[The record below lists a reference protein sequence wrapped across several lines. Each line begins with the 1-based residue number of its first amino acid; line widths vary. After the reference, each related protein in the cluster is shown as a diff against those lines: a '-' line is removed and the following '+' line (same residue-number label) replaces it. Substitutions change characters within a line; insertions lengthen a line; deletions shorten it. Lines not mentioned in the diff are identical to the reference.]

1 MKLASLKSQFTWG
14 LFSQGY
20 SQAVTI
26 GAQLLVLP
34 LMVTFWGAEKYG
46 SWLIISALPSYLS
59 MADLGF
65 AQISANDMTMRMARG
80 DTEGALVVNQTAWL
94 FNLCVT
100 LILIVAFGLFV
111 SFVPL
116 DQMFGLKTESS
127 SDLRGATFVLGLL
140 TLTSIIFG
148 VVGAAMRSVGLL
160 WAVVSINATSRL
172 TEAVLLAGC
181 AFFGA
186 GFLST
191 ALLLLVN
198 RLVIFLLACIQF
210 YRKYP
215 AFRPGVHLA
224 DLVLLRR
231 MVVPSVSYM
240 SYTASYALNIQGVSL
255 LVGAFLG
262 PVAVVVINAIR
273 TLTRLGRTA
282 ASIVI
287 SSLEPIFAQLAG
299 SGETSKEKKA
309 FTYLIYAASVGT
321 FVYAIGMWW
330 LGEAFLS
337 WWTRGTVVNQTIVF
351 HMMILAVVFEIAWYT
366 LQTPFVSTNRHSY
379 FALWLLIISVLSIG
393 VLWLVIER
401 FGLPAAAAVTLMLNV
416 LMVLVTIVISRNH
429 SKNMA

>member
-14 LFSQGY
+14 VFSQGY

-26 GAQLLVLP
+26 GSQLLVLP

-80 DTEGALVVNQTAWL
+80 DARGALVVNQTAWL

-116 DQMFGLKTESS
+116 DELFSLKSGNGG
-127 SDLRGATFVLGLL
+127 DVRVATFVLGLL
-140 TLTSIIFG
+140 TLTSIVFG
-148 VVGAAMRSVGLL
+148 VIGAGMRSVGLL

-181 AFFGA
+181 AYFDFD
-186 GFLST
+186 FLPTS
-191 ALLLLVN
+191 LLLLAN
-198 RLVIFLLACIQF
+198 RSLIFLAGCLPF

-215 AFRPGVHLA
+215 QFMPGLRLA
-224 DLVLLRR
+224 DFQLLRR
-231 MVVPSVSYM
+231 MVVPSVAYM

-287 SSLEPIFAQLAG
+287 SSLEPIFAQLSG
-299 SGETSKEKKA
+299 SGEASKEKRA
-309 FTYLIYAASVGT
+309 FQYLIYAASIGT
-321 FVYAIGMWW
+321 LIYVAGMW
-330 LGEAFLS
+330 LFGESFLA
-337 WWTRGTVVNQTIVF
+337 WWTRGTVVDQSLLF
-351 HMMILAVVFEIAWYT
+351 HMMLLAVVFEIAWYT

-379 FALWLLIISVLSIG
+379 FALWLLILSVLSIAL
-393 VLWLVIER
+393 LWLMIGR
-401 FGLPAAAAVTLMLNV
+401 FGLAAAGAVTLMLNGS
-416 LMVLVTIVISRNH
+416 MVLVTVLVARKH
-429 SKNMA
+429 SKKAA